1 MRINTLLIIDFIIQ
15 LIFGVFFFFLF
26 SEYFYF
32 ISSMFSV
39 IYLLCPFLLI
49 GGIALLNSK
58 YYQIGMYI
66 VFLTNIFFLP
76 IGIIGFIGARKI
88 SDEIEQSK
96 FE

>member
-1 MRINTLLIIDFIIQ
+1 
-15 LIFGVFFFFLF
+15 
-26 SEYFYF
+26 
-32 ISSMFSV
+32 MFSV

-76 IGIIGFIGARKI
+76 IGIIGFTGARKI